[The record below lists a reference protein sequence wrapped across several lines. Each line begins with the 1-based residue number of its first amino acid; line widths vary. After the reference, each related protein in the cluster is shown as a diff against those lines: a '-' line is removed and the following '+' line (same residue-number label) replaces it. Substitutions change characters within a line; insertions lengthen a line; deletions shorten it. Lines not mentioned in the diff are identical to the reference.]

1 MYDPAISKERTL
13 PASHDPDILL
23 RAASELLRLAE
34 TAPENTAEELRWLA
48 ARLQAV
54 PAPAQ
59 NRSGG

>member
-1 MYDPAISKERTL
+1 MYDPALSKERTL
-13 PASHDPDILL
+13 PASRDPDILL

-34 TAPENTAEELRWLA
+34 MAPEKTAEELRWLA

-54 PAPAQ
+54 PAQAQ